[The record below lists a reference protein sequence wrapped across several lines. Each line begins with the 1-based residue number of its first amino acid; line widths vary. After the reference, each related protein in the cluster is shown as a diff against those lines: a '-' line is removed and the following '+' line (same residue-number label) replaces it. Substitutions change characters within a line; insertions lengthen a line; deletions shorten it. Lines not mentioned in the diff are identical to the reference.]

1 MGKGDM
7 KTKKGKIF
15 RGSHGVRRPK
25 KKKRIKKAALTKNP
39 QENAPDL
46 QEKMSDIKVSKQQP
60 SRSSSKGKSKT

>member
-25 KKKRIKKAALTKNP
+25 KKKSMKKAALAKNP

-46 QEKMSDIKVSKQQP
+46 QEKMSDIKIGKQKA
-60 SRSSSKGKSKT
+60 SRSSSGGKSKT